1 MIGCVVPAGNRPAKC
16 ACGLL
21 FVAVVEIFVVDGD
34 DATDI
39 ACTIEKERNDISS
52 VGWNCS
58 SVGRYHDES
67 SFSFDKTHLLNR
79 KRPFF

>member
-21 FVAVVEIFVVDGD
+21 FVVVVVEIVVVDGG

-39 ACTIEKERNDISS
+39 ACTIEKEGNSIAS
-52 VGWNCS
+52 VGWKCP
-58 SVGRYHDES
+58 SVG
-67 SFSFDKTHLLNR
+67 
-79 KRPFF
+79 